1 MNKKLSVL
9 FACAFMYVAGGVCL
23 KWEFSTERII
33 SRLLIWFPWFLVRKI
48 LPAHP
53 WFPVGFP
60 EQASL
65 IIFGACEFFPP
76 KMKDRRPSFKQSA
89 VSVLSFVVL
98 ETSWFLSLN
107 IFIKIIVGG
116 TRDNHTLLCL
126 VWGTFHQFSAP
137 TDIRLDFLVGGW
149 QTKSTLLAV
158 STQK

>member
-53 WFPVGFP
+53 VGFP

-65 IIFGACEFFPP
+65 IIFGACEFFPQ
-76 KMKDRRPSFKQSA
+76 KMKDRRSSFKQSA

-126 VWGTFHQFSAP
+126 VLKNVFFKGLSINFQHLLTSDWTFWWEDGRRRAHS
-137 TDIRLDFLVGGW
+137 
-149 QTKSTLLAV
+149 
-158 STQK
+158 